1 MSVPSIVELN
11 NYLPLHDGGAGG
23 GNRRKQE
30 EKTVRMIPDDPI
42 IHRMELTGFPPWM
55 DDEGEDEETGG
66 GDLFAVYDP

>member
-1 MSVPSIVELN
+1 
-11 NYLPLHDGGAGG
+11 
-23 GNRRKQE
+23 
-30 EKTVRMIPDDPI
+30 MIPDDPI